1 MQNVVFYKTPE
12 GKSEIIEFLDD
23 LQGRVET
30 DKNARILREKMI
42 SYMKALACY
51 GTRIGRP
58 RVKHLEGDLWELRV
72 LRYRVLFF
80 CRKNGEIVLLHYFL
94 KKSQK
99 TPRRELAKAQ
109 RNRNDYIERFGS

>member
-94 KKSQK
+94 KK
-99 TPRRELAKAQ
+99 
-109 RNRNDYIERFGS
+109 